1 MAGIEVEEAC
11 RASRALAAELPRGL
25 RVRVSKWLERLSE
38 PTTNRSFRRNRMH
51 YLNALL
57 HNMRRGPPFR
67 EPFNALPP
75 DGALAVLSLHL
86 REAAPKSR
94 NRGAARAVQREQRG
108 GGGRAARRRVENVEA
123 ALERRPAAAARQR
136 DAEPMC
142 IDELESG
149 GERLVDGY
157 AAVIARL
164 RAQLATEHDAH
175 RRELQRVRQLH
186 ANEIEGLKEEH
197 MATVD
202 LLRAQLGKSP
212 TKAQRG
218 GAALVRG
225 ADTSRDVDDSADLGA
240 VKSWLERSAP
250 LAFASAPPQPE
261 PYSASAAAAAASPLA
276 FASKSSSLLASS
288 YARPPLQFG
297 DLPIAL
303 RASGSTFDHIV
314 NSSEDDFM
322 SYLENFQQ
330 ESERLAA
337 KLKGASIVARPPPG
351 VL

>member
-1 MAGIEVEEAC
+1 MENEC
-11 RASRALAAELPRGL
+11 RAIRALATELPRGL
-25 RVRVSKWLERLSE
+25 RVRVSKWLDRLSE
-38 PTTNRSFRRNRMH
+38 PTSNRSFRRNRMH
-51 YLNALL
+51 YLNALH
-57 HNMRRGPPFR
+57 HNLTRGPPYR

-86 REAAPKSR
+86 REAAPKAR
-94 NRGAARAVQREQRG
+94 NRGTTRAVQSEHRG
-108 GGGRAARRRVENVEA
+108 GGGRAARRRVENVEEA
-123 ALERRPAAAARQR
+123 RERQPAAAARQR
-136 DAEPMC
+136 GAEPMR

-149 GERLVDGY
+149 GESLVDGQT
-157 AAVIARL
+157 AVIARL
-164 RAQLATEHDAH
+164 RAQLAAEHDAH

-186 ANEIEGLKEEH
+186 ANEIEGLKQEH

-212 TKAQRG
+212 TKAPSG
-218 GAALVRG
+218 GAALAAALG
-225 ADTSRDVDDSADLGA
+225 TSRRAGDSTDLGA

-250 LAFASAPPQPE
+250 LSFASAPPQPE
-261 PYSASAAAAAASPLA
+261 VYAAAAGAAETAPLA
-276 FASKSSSLLASS
+276 FASKASSLFASS
-288 YARPPLQFG
+288 YVAPPLQFG

-322 SYLENFQQ
+322 TYLENFQQ

-337 KLKGASIVARPPPG
+337 KLKGAATVARPQPG